1 MKILHLA
8 SFTGNIG
15 DNANH
20 SGFRYWFE
28 KYNDEA
34 EWTELEIREF
44 YWGERKYDES
54 FAELC
59 NQHDLV
65 VIGGGNYFELWP
77 DSHTSTSIDISFGI
91 LEKIKTKI
99 LFNAL
104 GCDDAQGI
112 ANLEKFRN
120 FIRHITDSDQFLVC
134 VRNDGS
140 YDTIENLLGEYRTQN
155 IHKVPD
161 GGFFAKV
168 EELDYFELPIIT
180 TNIGVNLAGDMLEQ
194 RFKGR
199 YLTFCKLFA
208 DVVNKQLREDEHKHF
223 VFIPHIYKDL
233 RIISDVLDYIEDKYR
248 RSRVSVASY
257 TTGID
262 SYEYIL
268 GLYKECDLVLGN
280 RFHANVCP
288 IGMGVPTIGLINYP
302 QVEKL
307 YKELN
312 IPELTVKINE
322 PGFETPLNEL
332 INVSLSLTESIKAIY
347 KETNSGLTKQMSDFQ
362 EVIRQWMS

>member
-28 KYNDEA
+28 KTNGEA
-34 EWTELEIREF
+34 DWTELEIREF
-44 YWGERKYDES
+44 YWGSRKFDQS
-54 FAELC
+54 FVNLA
-59 NQHDLV
+59 NYFDLV

-77 DSHTSTSIDISFGI
+77 DSHTSTSIDISFEI
-91 LEKIKTKI
+91 LEQINTKI

-112 ANLEKFRN
+112 ADIGKFQA
-120 FIRHITDSDQFLVC
+120 FIDHIARSDQFLVS

-140 YDTIENLLGEYRTQN
+140 FETLHGLLLEGCAST

-161 GGFFAKV
+161 GGFFVDACFSHNP
-168 EELDYFELPIIT
+168 FETL
-180 TNIGVNLAGDMLEQ
+180 IGVNLAGDMLNR
-194 RFKGR
+194 RFHGR
-199 YLTFCKLFA
+199 YDEFIESFG
-208 DVVNKQLREDEHKHF
+208 QLVTRQLKEDGNKHF
-223 VFIPHIYKDL
+223 IFLPHIYSDIG
-233 RIISDVLDYIEDKYR
+233 IISDVIDHIEDKYR
-248 RSRVSVASY
+248 RSRITVASY
-257 TTGID
+257 QTGG
-262 SYEYIL
+262 SACNNIL
-268 GLYKECDLVLGN
+268 NIYRACDLVLGN

-307 YKELN
+307 YKELSL
-312 IPELTVKINE
+312 PKMTVEINK
-322 PGFETPLNEL
+322 PGFEHYLNES
-332 INVSLSLTESIKAIY
+332 INFALGSSIPIKKIY
-347 KETNSGLTKQMSDFQ
+347 EGINFRLHKQMSDFQ